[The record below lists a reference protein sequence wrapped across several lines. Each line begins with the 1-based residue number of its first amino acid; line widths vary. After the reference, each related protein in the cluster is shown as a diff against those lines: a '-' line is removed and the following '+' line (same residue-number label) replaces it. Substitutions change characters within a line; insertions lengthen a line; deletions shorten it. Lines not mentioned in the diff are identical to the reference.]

1 MISEDG
7 LLGSSGGS
15 SGHGQSPGSREGRV
29 PSLPQWNV
37 HHHCP
42 EHPSKAWCLMGPRA
56 RSSACRSQ
64 ELRGSRGRGQW
75 VPAKTYQCSCPGGG
89 PGRGAGGGAV
99 QEGPT
104 CTARRQGQKVLLS
117 LRALASPAGLPL
129 PKATPDGFLAP
140 SVLSDLGSAVS
151 TEPGR
156 RHFWKH
162 QCQCRPWQLQAPQ
175 NHCHSL
181 ESRPEPWLA
190 GQVPVAPLLSSLF
203 PCWRSC
209 QSDARQAPPGVQ
221 GHRISWQGHSLSS
234 SRHSSSS

>member
-15 SGHGQSPGSREGRV
+15 SGHGQSPSSREGRV
-29 PSLPQWNV
+29 PSLPSGMSTIIALSTPARPGARWAQ
-37 HHHCP
+37 
-42 EHPSKAWCLMGPRA
+42 GPGPLPVTP
-56 RSSACRSQ
+56 RSSEAAGA
-64 ELRGSRGRGQW
+64 EGSGCQVRLTSVLAQ
-75 VPAKTYQCSCPGGG
+75 
-89 PGRGAGGGAV
+89 GAGQGEELGGAV

-104 CTARRQGQKVLLS
+104 CAARRQGQKVLLS

-175 NHCHSL
+175 NHRHSL
-181 ESRPEPWLA
+181 ERGPEPWLA
-190 GQVPVAPLLSSLF
+190 GQVPVAPLFSSLF

-209 QSDARQAPPGVQ
+209 QSDARQTPPGVQ
-221 GHRISWQGHSLSS
+221 GHCISWQGHSLSG